1 MKKIKISYF
10 FTFLCFI
17 LIVCTAYVYKKAD
30 AKTCFF
36 FTAHD
41 RAIVNPARGLYTQ
54 IQYTEA
60 KRLADIK
67 ESGQSL
73 ALVTMG
79 LEDYIEQPIPEEEL
93 DLFSDLLKEA
103 RKQGIMVMFRA
114 AYLFEADGAEPE
126 LEMIEQH
133 IGQLSGVMNE
143 YKDTVLL
150 VQAGMIG
157 LWGEWHGSKYLEDE
171 NAVRKEALQVVGWW
185 LEYLDETIELNVR
198 RPVFIWMA
206 EEEQYDVKRIGLHN
220 DALLATDSDMGTYY
234 EREKELTWAEQSLKG
249 KISGGEMPYVSEYTE
264 IPNVLKEFGQ
274 LHLTYLNAYYNTDVL
289 KGWKEQE
296 YESENAFSYIE
307 KRLGYRYYAE
317 QIIVNECLYPYTK
330 MFNIKVKLKNE
341 GFSDAASRFHVYLV
355 LDNGKE
361 KHFIRMEKE
370 GENYETALKLEKS
383 EPFSVGL
390 CLMDGDAEY
399 YDRLPEFVHTIEL
412 ANEAIPGKEGVSYFV
427 RYVYEE
433 PNGNVCKAERIVD

>member
-1 MKKIKISYF
+1 MKKIRIF
-10 FTFLCFI
+10 CLLTFLCFI
-17 LIVCTAYVYKKAD
+17 LIVCFASVCKKAD
-30 AKTCFF
+30 TKECFS

-41 RAIVNPARGLYTQ
+41 RVIINPARGFYTQ

-60 KRLADIK
+60 ERLADIK

-93 DLFSDLLKEA
+93 SRFSDLLKEA

-126 LEMIEQH
+126 LEMIKHH

-150 VQAGMIG
+150 VQAGMVG

-185 LEYLDETIELNVR
+185 LEYLDEVIELNVR
-198 RPVFIWMA
+198 RPVFIRIA

-220 DALLATDSDMGTYY
+220 DALLSTDSDMGTYY
-234 EREKELTWAEQSLKG
+234 EREKELIWAEQNLEG

-274 LHLTYLNAYYNTDVL
+274 L
-289 KGWKEQE
+289 
-296 YESENAFSYIE
+296 
-307 KRLGYRYYAE
+307 
-317 QIIVNECLYPYTK
+317 QI
-330 MFNIKVKLKNE
+330 
-341 GFSDAASRFHVYLV
+341 
-355 LDNGKE
+355 
-361 KHFIRMEKE
+361 
-370 GENYETALKLEKS
+370 
-383 EPFSVGL
+383 
-390 CLMDGDAEY
+390 
-399 YDRLPEFVHTIEL
+399 
-412 ANEAIPGKEGVSYFV
+412 
-427 RYVYEE
+427 
-433 PNGNVCKAERIVD
+433 